1 MGQTRVLA
9 ISGSPRRHGNSEKLL
24 DVFLEEFRSAV
35 PQSYIEK
42 IVLKSGNGVTQSRA
56 RRESGFCEDG
66 HPISEERDLSTA
78 EGGGQLDI
86 LPCLG
91 CDYCV
96 SGKCIQNDSMQQIYD
111 KIRSADVIVLAAPVY
126 FYGLPSHVK
135 AMIDRCQLF
144 FNMKYR
150 RKEGWR
156 STLGTGVL
164 ICCGA
169 TKGDRLFT
177 GISACAKYWF
187 DAIDFRYAGKVLV
200 RGVDRSGEITG
211 HPEAF
216 EETRSLSKKIA
227 SNFVQK
233 RKC

>member
-1 MGQTRVLA
+1 MEQTRVLA
-9 ISGSPRRHGNSEKLL
+9 ISGSPRRRGNSERLL

-35 PQSYIEK
+35 PQCYIEK
-42 IVLKSGNGVTQSRA
+42 IVLKSRNGLTHRA
-56 RRESGFCEDG
+56 RCETGFCEDDEL
-66 HPISEERDLSTA
+66 IAEKRDLSTT
-78 EGGGQLDI
+78 EGEGQFDI

-91 CDYCV
+91 CDYCI
-96 SGKCIQNDSMQQIYD
+96 SGKCIQDDFMQQMYR
-111 KIRSADVIVLAAPVY
+111 KIKSADVIVLAAPVY

-150 RKEGWR
+150 RKEVWR
-156 STLGTGVL
+156 STPGIGVL
-164 ICCGA
+164 LCCGA

-187 DAIDFRYAGKVLV
+187 DAIDFRYAGKVFV
-200 RGVDRSGEITG
+200 REVDRSGEITG

-216 EETRSLSKKIA
+216 EETRSLAKKIT
-227 SNFVQK
+227 SDFVQK
-233 RKC
+233 P